1 MPELKSHRGEMV
13 RSDRQMLDK
22 DTREFLCQHAVAHV
36 GTTDASGWPYV
47 VALMYV
53 YEKGD
58 LLYLHTGP
66 HQGHFLANIHEN
78 PRVCIH
84 VDEPG
89 PMQRGQPSPC
99 NSALVYKSA
108 VAYGE
113 VRVLEGAGV
122 KEKKAWF
129 FDRLL
134 ERLKEPMS
142 AYERPGYP
150 MLDHI
155 ILFEV
160 ALEIVTGK
168 LNVGLHH

>member
-1 MPELKSHRGEMV
+1 MV
-13 RSDRQMLDK
+13 RGDRQMPEQ
-22 DTREFLCQHAVAHV
+22 DTRKFLREHAVAHV

-53 YEKGD
+53 YEEGN

-66 HQGHFLANIHEN
+66 HQGHFLANVREN

-89 PMQRGQPSPC
+89 AMQRGQPSPC

-113 VRVLEGAGV
+113 VHVFEGEGAD
-122 KEKKAWF
+122 EKKAWF

-150 MLDHI
+150 VLGQI

-160 ALEIVTGK
+160 ALEMVTGK

>member
-1 MPELKSHRGEMV
+1 MV
-13 RSDRQMLDK
+13 RSDRQMPDSE
-22 DTREFLCQHAVAHV
+22 TREFLRERAVAHV

-53 YEKGD
+53 YEEGD

-66 HQGHFLANIHEN
+66 HQGHFLANIREN
-78 PRVCIH
+78 PRICIH

-89 PMQRGQPSPC
+89 SMQRGQPSPC

-113 VRVLEGAGV
+113 VRVVDEAGAN
-122 KEKKAWF
+122 EKTAWF